1 MVEGKLIQRQ
11 GSDDWEWKGDPTSK
25 YSAHSAYNMLWEE
38 TTAGSQEDCFEELW
52 RIKIPSK
59 IAVFAW
65 RLLKDRLPTRLNLQR
80 RQVQITDMSYPFCR
94 SKEEDASHLFIHC
107 NKIQP
112 IWWESMSWLNI
123 KGAFPQTPKHHFLQH
138 TCSGWRHKGQEVA
151 VLVVGCN
158 MVYLATPKQD
168 TVLQCNFQW

>member
-1 MVEGKLIQRQ
+1 MLLFDNEIDSAVSFLNEVEGKLIQRQ
-11 GSDDWEWKGDPTSK
+11 GSDDWEWKGDPTGK

-138 TCSGWRHKGQEVA
+138 TCSG
-151 VLVVGCN
+151 
-158 MVYLATPKQD
+158 
-168 TVLQCNFQW
+168 